1 VIFILYKKPVILNLL
16 IDDSNISLIGT
27 DSLGPDKVAKE
38 ARVTKES
45 T

>member
-1 VIFILYKKPVILNLL
+1 MSILYKKPVTLNLL
-16 IDDSNISLIGT
+16 INDSDISLIGT
-27 DSLGPDKVAKE
+27 DSLGPNKAAEE